1 MTRILCSISTKG
13 RYDTTLSMA
22 IQAVI
27 NQTKKIDHL
36 VIFDDNDEDKVKDLR
51 EIQVYKY
58 LFSIMDLKGI
68 SWQVIYGKRM
78 GQHHNHQIANTMGFE
93 WVWRV
98 DDDCIPEPH
107 VLETLMSHVTPTVGG
122 VSGSILTPPFAPV
135 TGSTG
140 LIEDIYEPSIQ
151 WDYIR
156 EKREVDHLHCSFI
169 YRAGIVDYNLALSK
183 VAFREETLF
192 TFALR
197 QRGYQLFVVPNA
209 DTWHL
214 RNQYGGVRTE
224 TKELF
229 EQDDWIFH
237 NYMKYKD
244 NTIVVLD
251 SGLGD
256 HIVFKH
262 VLPEIRNPVIFSCW
276 PDIVPGESISE
287 AYRLFG
293 NIDQFNIYSKMNEW
307 NWKGSLEDAFRKMYV
322 WEMP

>member
-1 MTRILCSISTKG
+1 
-13 RYDTTLSMA
+13 MA
-22 IQAVI
+22 IQSVI
-27 NQTKKIDHL
+27 NQTRKIDHL

-58 LFSIMDLKGI
+58 LFNIMDLKGI
-68 SWQVIYGKRM
+68 GWHVTYGKRL

-98 DDDCIPEPH
+98 DDDCVPEPH
-107 VLETLMSHVTPTVGG
+107 VLETLMNHTSPTVGAVG
-122 VSGSILTPPFAPV
+122 GAILTPPFSPV

-140 LIEDIYEPSIQ
+140 CIEDIHEPSIQ
-151 WDYIR
+151 WNYIK

-192 TFALR
+192 TYGLK
-197 QRGYQLFVVPNA
+197 QRGYQILIVPQA

-214 RNQYGGVRTE
+214 KNQYGGVRTE

-229 EQDDWIFH
+229 EHDDWIFH

-244 NTIVVLD
+244 NTIVILD

-262 VLPEIRNPVIFSCW
+262 VLPEVKNPIIFSCY
-276 PDIVPGESISE
+276 PDIIPGESIGE

-293 NIDQFNIYSKMNEW
+293 NIDQFNIYGKMDQ
-307 NWKGSLEDAFRKMYV
+307 WKWQGSLEDAFRKLYI
-322 WEMP
+322 